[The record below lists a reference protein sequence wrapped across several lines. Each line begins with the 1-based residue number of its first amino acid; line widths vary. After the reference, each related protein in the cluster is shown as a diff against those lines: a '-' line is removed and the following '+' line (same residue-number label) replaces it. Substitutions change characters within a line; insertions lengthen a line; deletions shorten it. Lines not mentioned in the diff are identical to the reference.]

1 MSRAEAAKLR
11 LAEREAK
18 QLADAK
24 AELRANTSKCN
35 GTSPPP
41 TPAEARAAAR
51 DQRLLDEAKAEI
63 AASKR
68 NGSSA
73 PVTPA
78 AARAAE
84 RDQRLIAE
92 AKAEMAAE
100 TQRKKGESTPSS
112 PINETG
118 RCVCRWVL

>member
-18 QLADAK
+18 QLANAP
-24 AELRANTSKCN
+24 ANTSKRN

-41 TPAEARAAAR
+41 TPAAAAC
-51 DQRLLDEAKAEI
+51 DQRLLDEAKVET

-78 AARAAE
+78 AARTVA
-84 RDQRLIAE
+84 RDQRLMAE

-112 PINETG
+112 PSSPINETG
-118 RCVCRWVL
+118 RCVCRWVP